1 MFARAKCKIIYKMN
15 ELQNYRITVIS
26 INLFFNVKFLE
37 FCRKHI
43 KTHVKRTRDSHLL
56 RFFLHDSKFEKIR
69 SASPVVGIRIQDK
82 VCFFLNLVLE
92 ERDLSSYCTTA
103 QCTVVLQIVLALQ

>member
-1 MFARAKCKIIYKMN
+1 MVVVQQMQMVRKVWQWEQVTVGGEDWKSKC
-15 ELQNYRITVIS
+15 LAW
-26 INLFFNVKFLE
+26 
-37 FCRKHI
+37 RKYD
-43 KTHVKRTRDSHLL
+43 T
-56 RFFLHDSKFEKIR
+56 
-69 SASPVVGIRIQDK
+69 SPVVGIRIQDK